1 MENLFAPSRSFLRKP
16 HKTALNVPGQALIL
30 DHGRDFSLLLDFS
43 SLKTILLSDVSCTDI
58 NYF

>member
-30 DHGRDFSLLLDFS
+30 DHGRDFSFFARS
-43 SLKTILLSDVSCTDI
+43 QFIKNNTIV
-58 NYF
+58 